1 MKLSLTTSRLLAGCL
16 ISLLTMPLRPALALP
31 EGEQTLTL
39 YLARTLQEVGTP
51 SDPPQELHRPLKTT
65 RDIQEA
71 RARVWSAWRTA
82 LLASIPEDDQRLP
95 PLSPL
100 DQAKATSWRLPDE
113 GGMPTSMPIIWGSK
127 GERPTSGYPV
137 YLYLHG
143 SGPKDREWAVGREL
157 AMRFADSPSVYGIPQ
172 IPHTGEYYRWWQRS
186 KQSAWERWL
195 RLIHLDEGL
204 DVNRLYLFGISEGGY
219 GSQRLGAFYADYLAG
234 VGPMAGGEPLINAPV
249 DNFYA
254 TSYAMRTGDKDL
266 MFHRDRF
273 TRLTQEAFE
282 AYRRQFPEGYQH
294 HIELLEG
301 KGHSIDY
308 TPMTPYLSQAVR
320 QPHPKTFVWEDF
332 EMDGRHRSGFYNLAV
347 LERPQ
352 GDRRVRY
359 IVHIQDNRISL
370 TADFVHYTPL
380 TFSEYWGFGI
390 RYERSFA
397 PATGGEV
404 RLYLSDDLVD
414 LSRPITI
421 VVNGRTAYQ
430 GLAPKDERYLLSS
443 CATFWDASRLYPAG
457 IDLRY

>member
-1 MKLSLTTSRLLAGCL
+1 MTSPSITYRLLLGCLTTSLLLAPQ
-16 ISLLTMPLRPALALP
+16 SALA
-31 EGEQTLTL
+31 QDMAL
-39 YLARTLQEVGTP
+39 YFAGSLQEQGTP
-51 SDPPQELHRPLKTT
+51 SDPPLALHRPLETA
-65 RDIQEA
+65 RDIQQA
-71 RARVWSAWRTA
+71 RHRVWSAWKSA
-82 LLASIPEDDQRLP
+82 LRAAIPEQGQQLP
-95 PLSPL
+95 SLTPLSE
-100 DQAKATSWRLPDE
+100 AEASSWSLPDE
-113 GGMPTSMPIIWGSK
+113 GGMPTIMPLLWGSK
-127 GERPTSGYPV
+127 GEQPASGYPV

-143 SGPKDREWAVGREL
+143 SGPKDREWAIGREL
-157 AMRFADSPSVYGIPQ
+157 AMRFADSPSVYCIPQ

-195 RLIHLDEGL
+195 KLVQLDERL
-204 DVNRLYLFGISEGGY
+204 DHNRLYLFGISEGGY

-234 VGPMAGGEPLINAPV
+234 IGPMAGGEPLINAPV

-273 TRLTQEAFE
+273 TRLCKEAFE
-282 AYRRQFPEGYQH
+282 AYARQFPGGYKH

-308 TPMTPYLSQAVR
+308 NPMTPHLSQAVR
-320 QPHPKTFVWEDF
+320 QPYPKTFVWEDF

-347 LERPQ
+347 LERPK
-352 GDRRVRY
+352 GDKRVRY
-359 IVHIQDNRISL
+359 IVHIEDNRISL
-370 TADFVHYTPL
+370 TADLVHYTPL

-397 PATGGEV
+397 PATGGQI
-404 RLYLSDDLVD
+404 RLYLSDELVD

-430 GLAPKDERYLLSS
+430 GLAPLDERYLLGS